1 MLTHAHSYAPK
12 LQAPGQPSNEGRIY
26 TALTL
31 SLYSTES
38 HGQGDTQLA
47 GASGHH
53 SALYA
58 GLTAPLRGGRGGA
71 ALQSRLRHRG
81 LPGEPRAHTVRPHT
95 DQTTQASRS
104 CAPDAWAPGAS
115 RAHPPALPRQ
125 LPNPTLNPASSAGH
139 TVRWAAAGGTRA
151 SICLEGEP
159 RACVPGREPVASG
172 CGSSRGVRAP
182 EAGCHTRSAPP
193 AAP

>member
-58 GLTAPLRGGRGGA
+58 GLTAPLRGVGGSSSAKPPQAQRAPWGAPCPHRQTTHRPDNPGIAELCPGRLGTWGFPCPPSCPPTA
-71 ALQSRLRHRG
+71 APQPYSEPRIQRRAHSTMGCSRGDQGKH
-81 LPGEPRAHTVRPHT
+81 LPGRR
-95 DQTTQASRS
+95 
-104 CAPDAWAPGAS
+104 
-115 RAHPPALPRQ
+115 
-125 LPNPTLNPASSAGH
+125 
-139 TVRWAAAGGTRA
+139 AAGMCARTG
-151 SICLEGEP
+151 
-159 RACVPGREPVASG
+159 ACGLGVRLQPGREGPG
-172 CGSSRGVRAP
+172 GRMP
-182 EAGCHTRSAPP
+182 H
-193 AAP
+193 